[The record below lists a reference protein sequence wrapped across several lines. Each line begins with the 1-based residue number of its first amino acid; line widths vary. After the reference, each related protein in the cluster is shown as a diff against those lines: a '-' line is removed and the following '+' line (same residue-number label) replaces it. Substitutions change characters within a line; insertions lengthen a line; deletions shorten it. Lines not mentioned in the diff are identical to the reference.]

1 MTAECICFQIIN
13 KDVPQG
19 SDHSQ
24 AMYIRV
30 HTPMRRLGS
39 TNRPLAVL
47 SAVDN
52 DLGLQLL
59 QQGKIHMHTEME
71 RFKAIIV
78 SQVWFAKDAQL
89 VTYSIVC
96 MRCAC

>member
-1 MTAECICFQIIN
+1 
-13 KDVPQG
+13 
-19 SDHSQ
+19 
-24 AMYIRV
+24 MYIRM

-47 SAVDN
+47 SVVDN

-59 QQGKIHMHTEME
+59 QQGKIHKQQEME

-78 SQVWFAKDAQL
+78 SQV
-89 VTYSIVC
+89 
-96 MRCAC
+96 